1 MSHKSIS
8 DEIREVVRLLPP
20 QLVSTTVFKWTYP
33 FSIFLAVATTPVKI
47 SGAKE
52 LLLWILLGFLAHST
66 MYPFVYY
73 AKTVKKL
80 SDQFLLVI
88 LMGIARGSVVGLIA
102 PLMGLHDSLPVP
114 QRIYNSTL
122 AVFYWMQAG
131 AVIVQYGAIF
141 KETVKKLL
149 TEILEK
155 GIVNLPEVAKSST
168 SELVTIIGYLQEKII
183 KTVGSKP
190 SRAEIEQASSE
201 IDSLIDT
208 HIRPLSQSGW
218 KDGNLVWIRAGF
230 FAVLRRTITNQKI
243 PVIPVIVLTFP
254 FSLVVQITRIGFWAS
269 VVVQLTWITLVVIL
283 DRFILP
289 QVSIER
295 GYAKMNLLFLASL
308 IILMYPVTFTVQAL
322 LPFGTP
328 TSQTAMV
335 LGYLISSVT
344 QTGFFLI
351 GAMLF
356 SIQSDQGFAFQFL
369 SDIIK
374 KGELEELLKQTQSGN
389 LDSKFAQY
397 VHAEVQSQL
406 LACKLLLLKAAESD
420 FELFP
425 PEITKQIID
434 RMEKIKAPYL
444 RPVARITSDRVQE
457 LSQSWLGLADISYSL
472 SPDLHQLQNYSDIT
486 SQLIEEAVVNAIR
499 HGSATK
505 IRIESR
511 NLDDLLEVVIT
522 DNGKLEG
529 NKSKG
534 GLGTILFNTFTKDW
548 KVSDIS
554 GQTVLT
560 FAISTQSPGVSR

>member
-1 MSHKSIS
+1 M
-8 DEIREVVRLLPP
+8 
-20 QLVSTTVFKWTYP
+20 
-33 FSIFLAVATTPVKI
+33 
-47 SGAKE
+47 
-52 LLLWILLGFLAHST
+52 
-66 MYPFVYY
+66 
-73 AKTVKKL
+73 
-80 SDQFLLVI
+80 
-88 LMGIARGSVVGLIA
+88 
-102 PLMGLHDSLPVP
+102 
-114 QRIYNSTL
+114 
-122 AVFYWMQAG
+122 
-131 AVIVQYGAIF
+131 
-141 KETVKKLL
+141 
-149 TEILEK
+149 
-155 GIVNLPEVAKSST
+155 
-168 SELVTIIGYLQEKII
+168 
-183 KTVGSKP
+183 
-190 SRAEIEQASSE
+190 
-201 IDSLIDT
+201 
-208 HIRPLSQSGW
+208 
-218 KDGNLVWIRAGF
+218 
-230 FAVLRRTITNQKI
+230 
-243 PVIPVIVLTFP
+243 
-254 FSLVVQITRIGFWAS
+254 
-269 VVVQLTWITLVVIL
+269 VQLTWITLVVIL

-295 GYAKMNLLFLASL
+295 GYAKLNLLFLASL

-397 VHAEVQSQL
+397 MHAGVQSQL

-444 RPVARITSDRVQE
+444 RPVARITSDRVRE

-472 SPDLHQLQNYSDIT
+472 SPDLHLLQSYSDIT

-499 HGSATK
+499 HGNATK
-505 IRIESR
+505 ISIESR

-522 DNGKLEG
+522 DNGKLES

-534 GLGTILFNTFTKDW
+534 GLGTILFNTFTEDW